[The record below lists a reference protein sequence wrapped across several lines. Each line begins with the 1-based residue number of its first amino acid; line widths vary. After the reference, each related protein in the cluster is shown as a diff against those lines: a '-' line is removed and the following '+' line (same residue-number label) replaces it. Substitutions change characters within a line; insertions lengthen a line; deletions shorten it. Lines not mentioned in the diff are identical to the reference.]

1 MKNHRLPLRTS
12 LLATG
17 SVIGIACAG
26 VLSAVP
32 ANAATTISFEKG
44 VLKVV
49 GDAGN
54 NSFTVGRTP
63 AGVITLNGAPVVGG
77 AATVSNVSVVHL
89 EGGAGNDTLRFDE
102 ANGPM
107 PRGEFLGGDGRDAFR
122 GGSAA
127 DTLIGGAGIDRGTGG
142 PGDDTVSLGADAD
155 EFTWNVGEGNDHV
168 DADAGADALLF
179 NGNDSADSVIVAGAA
194 GGRATVGSHAVP
206 FGSVDFA
213 GFEQLKV
220 NAAGGADNVE
230 VDDLAGTGLGQ
241 VRIGLDAATSSSSG
255 DNDDEVS
262 VLLGDDSEKVRAVGS
277 LAAGL
282 TVAGTPVPV
291 LISGAD
297 KLTIAG
303 GVGDDVI
310 DASRLAAGAAG
321 QLVLF
326 GYSNRG
332 PVSHGHDTLIGS
344 PGDDLMFSFDDG
356 GDRMEGRGGNDHLVG
371 SPDSDQ
377 LFGGD
382 GDDFLSGLGG
392 NDVLDGGAG
401 NNVIIP

>member
-1 MKNHRLPLRTS
+1 MNNHRLPLRTS

-17 SVIGIACAG
+17 GVIGIACAG
-26 VLSAVP
+26 VLFAVP
-32 ANAATTISFEKG
+32 ASAATTISFEKG
-44 VLKVV
+44 VLSIV

-54 NSFTVGRTP
+54 NSFTVGRT
-63 AGVITLNGAPVVGG
+63 ATGVITLNGAQVVGG

-89 EGGAGNDTLRFDE
+89 EGGAGNDILRFDE

-107 PRGEFLGGDGRDAFR
+107 PKGEFLGGDGRDAIV

-127 DTLIGGAGIDRGTGG
+127 DTLVGGAGIDRMRGG
-142 PGDDTVSLGADAD
+142 PGDDTVSMGDDAD
-155 EFTWNVGEGNDHV
+155 EFTWNVGDGNDHV
-168 DADAGADALLF
+168 DADAGADTLLV
-179 NGNDSADSVIVAGAA
+179 NGSDAADNVIVSRGV
-194 GGRATVGSHAVP
+194 GGRASVGLFNPP
-206 FGSVDFA
+206 FGKVDFA

-220 NAAGGADNVE
+220 ITAGGSDGVE

-241 VRIGLDAATSSSSG
+241 VRIGLDSTTASSG
-255 DNDDEVS
+255 DDADQVD

-277 LAAGL
+277 RATGV
-282 TVAGTPVPV
+282 TVAGTAVPV
-291 LISGAD
+291 LISGAE

-321 QLVLF
+321 QLVMF

-332 PVSHGHDTLIGS
+332 PASHGHDTLIGS
-344 PGDDLMFSFDDG
+344 PGDDLMFSGDDG
-356 GDRMEGRGGNDHLVG
+356 GDRMEGRAGNDELFG
-371 SPDSDQ
+371 SPDNDQ

-392 NDVLDGGAG
+392 HDVLDGGAG